1 MTQTLP
7 TLRLTKSRELYLLN
21 APCATSEFSSPLAD
35 YDVRNII
42 GATVT
47 DHINRLMSVS
57 KQKDVPFGII
67 ADFALL
73 AKNDFQFVRVL
84 RKNLLMTG
92 VPVVAIIRDNEVADM
107 RKALQAGVDDCYR
120 MPVDSHNL
128 RERVEF
134 LHYNK
139 THLDDALT
147 DSLDSIDDLKVKM
160 SPLKRAMDI
169 IGSSIVLICLSPV
182 LLLTALLIRL
192 ESRGPIIYR
201 SKRSGTGYQVFDFLK
216 FRSMYPDADA
226 RLQEMQALNQYK
238 EEENGVTFMKI
249 KNDPRITP
257 IGRFIRKTSIDELPQ
272 LINVLKGDMSLVGN
286 RPLPLYE
293 AEQLTKDEWAY
304 RFLAPAGMTGL
315 WQITKRGGNEM
326 SAEERINLDVTYA
339 KNHSFWYDL
348 KIMLKTPF
356 AIIQKENV

>member
-1 MTQTLP
+1 MNQTLP
-7 TLRLTKSRELYLLN
+7 SLKLNKSRELYLFN

-42 GATVT
+42 GATVNE
-47 DHINRLMSVS
+47 HFERLLSVS

-67 ADFALL
+67 ADFSLL
-73 AKNDFQFVRVL
+73 AQNDFHFVRAF
-84 RKNLLMTG
+84 RKNLMTSG
-92 VPVVAIIRDNEVADM
+92 VPIVAIIRENEVADF

-120 MPVDSHNL
+120 MPVDGHSL
-128 RERVEF
+128 RERIEF
-134 LHYNK
+134 LHHNK
-139 THLDDALT
+139 THLDDAFT
-147 DSLDSIDDLKVKM
+147 DDSPDELAVKM
-160 SPLKRAMDI
+160 SLGKRAVDI
-169 IGSSIVLICLSPV
+169 VGSSLVLLALSPV

-216 FRSMYPDADA
+216 FRSMYPDADS
-226 RLQEMQALNQYK
+226 RLKEMQAMNQYK
-238 EEENGVTFMKI
+238 SEEGGVTFTKI
-249 KNDPRITP
+249 KNDPRITRV
-257 IGRFIRKTSIDELPQ
+257 GRIIRKTSIDELPQ

-304 RFLAPAGMTGL
+304 RFIAPAGMTGL